1 MDSAP
6 PDKQPARAA
15 HSGQRGERPTIPI
28 LPGAT
33 LTLRDGRV
41 IHMRPIHSDDAPRL
55 QDFHHRLSHQSLYFR
70 FFGEMPELNRELAE
84 RLSDVDYVERM
95 AIVATPAADADA
107 PIIAVARYQRVEEPA
122 ARAAELA
129 LAVEDSWQ
137 GQGIGPQL
145 LRALATHARD
155 RGFTTLVA
163 NVLYDN
169 SRMLAMLR
177 HLGIPS
183 THHLREGRVE
193 VRLNISTGNA

>member
-6 PDKQPARAA
+6 PGKQPTRAA
-15 HSGQRGERPTIPI
+15 HTRQRGERSTLPT
-28 LPGAT
+28 LPRAT

-55 QDFHHRLSHQSLYFR
+55 QDFHQRLSHQSLYFR

-84 RLSDVDYVERM
+84 RLSHVDYMDRM
-95 AIVATPAADADA
+95 AIVATPGADTDA

-145 LRALATHARD
+145 LRTLAAYARD
-155 RGFTTLVA
+155 RSFTTLVA

-169 SRMLAMLR
+169 GRMLAMLR

-183 THHLREGRVE
+183 MHHLREGRVE
-193 VRLNISTGNA
+193 VRLDISAGNA

>member
-6 PDKQPARAA
+6 RDQQPTRAA

-107 PIIAVARYQRVEEPA
+107 PIIAVARYQRVEKPA
-122 ARAAELA
+122 AQAAELA

-145 LRALATHARD
+145 LRALATYARD

-169 SRMLAMLR
+169 GRMLAMLH

-183 THHLREGRVE
+183 THLLREGRVE
-193 VRLNISTGNA
+193 ARLDISAGNA

>member
-6 PDKQPARAA
+6 RDQQPTRAA

-193 VRLNISTGNA
+193 ARLDISAGNA